1 MASNNVSATYSYL
14 QTTGNRFTGLASGM
28 DIDSIVEK
36 LMKAESAKME
46 KLQQQKQ
53 KYEWQRDAYRGI
65 NSKLEAF
72 QTEIFDNYQLK
83 TNTFLAKTASVSD
96 TSKLSVKA
104 SSSASGTLTISDA
117 TLAENGQ
124 DVKRV
129 VISPAT
135 GTSDAVYATNQTKL
149 SELGL
154 SDGTLKLNVVQK
166 DGSTKE
172 LSVDYT
178 SEDTLESLASKIN
191 KENKGLTAVVGED
204 GSFSLSTAATGE
216 YDNGL
221 VSIVSDDN
229 SLMKSLG
236 FASSNSAGTAILNGT
251 DATYTI
257 NGVTKTSHTNTISEL
272 GYSIT
277 LNQAFSGSSVTIS
290 STTDTDTI
298 VENVK
303 SFVELYNG
311 LIDSLNSPIK
321 EKKNYDYQPLTEA
334 QKAEMSKEEIEK
346 WEEKAKQGILRN
358 DSIISNT
365 VSSMRSAIYS
375 VTTDLDGK
383 YNAFYNIGITTTDV
397 YSDGG
402 KLKIDEDKLR
412 EAIEANPEAVADLF
426 TRAEEKDADGN
437 VVDKGGLITQL
448 RATAKTTINLIE
460 EKAGKEGAEENSF
473 ALGETIISVDDRIEN
488 WKDRLK
494 DIEERYFKQFSAM
507 EAAIQKANSQAS
519 LFAQG

>member
-1 MASNNVSATYSYL
+1 
-14 QTTGNRFTGLASGM
+14 
-28 DIDSIVEK
+28 
-36 LMKAESAKME
+36 
-46 KLQQQKQ
+46 
-53 KYEWQRDAYRGI
+53 
-65 NSKLEAF
+65 
-72 QTEIFDNYQLK
+72 
-83 TNTFLAKTASVSD
+83 
-96 TSKLSVKA
+96 
-104 SSSASGTLTISDA
+104 
-117 TLAENGQ
+117 
-124 DVKRV
+124 
-129 VISPAT
+129 
-135 GTSDAVYATNQTKL
+135 
-149 SELGL
+149 
-154 SDGTLKLNVVQK
+154 
-166 DGSTKE
+166 
-172 LSVDYT
+172 
-178 SEDTLESLASKIN
+178 
-191 KENKGLTAVVGED
+191 
-204 GSFSLSTAATGE
+204 
-216 YDNGL
+216 
-221 VSIVSDDN
+221 
-229 SLMKSLG
+229 
-236 FASSNSAGTAILNGT
+236 
-251 DATYTI
+251 
-257 NGVTKTSHTNTISEL
+257 
-272 GYSIT
+272 
-277 LNQAFSGSSVTIS
+277 
-290 STTDTDTI
+290 
-298 VENVK
+298 
-303 SFVELYNG
+303 
-311 LIDSLNSPIK
+311 
-321 EKKNYDYQPLTEA
+321 
-334 QKAEMSKEEIEK
+334 MSKEEIEK